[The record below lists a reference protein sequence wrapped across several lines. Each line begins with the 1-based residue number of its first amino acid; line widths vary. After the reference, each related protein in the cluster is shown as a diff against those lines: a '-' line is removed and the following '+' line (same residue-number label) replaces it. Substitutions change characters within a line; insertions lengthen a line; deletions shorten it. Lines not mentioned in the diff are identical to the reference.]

1 MPSKSQFWCIFN
13 GFLEGKW
20 RHIATKIKE
29 KLIQIAKSDFLIN
42 RALAAAGAW
51 FLRVQGSK
59 LAPKINQKSTK
70 NWSPRWIASWHRFLM
85 DFGGFWEASWDAKSS
100 QERKKIDWKTH
111 RKNDEKK
118 MRFGSAQGGWV
129 KGRATV
135 PQGFWDPLITN
146 SQTTA
151 HRPQEQ
157 LVTPCA
163 QARWRI
169 LIIKVW
175 IIRNTRLIQIKH
187 KRTIE
192 TTFKY

>member
-1 MPSKSQFWCIFN
+1 MQKSIKKMMPSKSQFWCIFN

-20 RHIATKIKE
+20 RHVGTKIKE

-118 MRFGSAQGGWV
+118 MPFGSARGGWV
-129 KGRATV
+129 PRRAIV
-135 PQGFWDPLITN
+135 MQGTWDPLIIN
-146 SQTTA
+146 Y
-151 HRPQEQ
+151 Q
-157 LVTPCA
+157 LPTG
-163 QARWRI
+163 
-169 LIIKVW
+169 LI
-175 IIRNTRLIQIKH
+175 NT
-187 KRTIE
+187 
-192 TTFKY
+192 